1 MGSPTLTEDREGERV
16 RRLLI
21 GLGIYA
27 AVTAVLWIT
36 TARDR
41 LLYHTPFN
49 HFALLA
55 DAWLNGRLDLG
66 GPPPAYTG
74 NNDFAVFE
82 DRYYI
87 SFPPFP
93 AVLLLPLVKLAG
105 SPERVRDGQFFLWFA
120 GIAPAVLFLA
130 LEKLRRAGRNPRSE
144 RENIA
149 LALLFAFG
157 SVYWFSA
164 VQGTVWFVAHVV
176 GAALATLYI
185 YASIDA
191 RHPILAGLA
200 LGLGFATRTPL
211 GFAFPLFV
219 YEAFRVS
226 RRADPPPKAT
236 FALQIAGADVR
247 SFAARL
253 ILFGAPAAAVLGVLL
268 WHNAAR
274 FHDPLEFGHKLLD
287 VAWRAR
293 MEKWGLFSYH
303 YLGRNLAVVLTSLP
317 YTSVPGVPF
326 QINAHGVALWL
337 TTPLYAW
344 ALWPR
349 RPGPLF
355 AALAV
360 TAGAVAL
367 PSLLYQNSGWIQFGY
382 RFSNDFAPFLFLMI
396 ALSRRRMGASFW
408 LLAAFA
414 VAVNAFG
421 AVSFQRA
428 GYERFYFTDRT
439 QKILHQSD

>member
-1 MGSPTLTEDREGERV
+1 
-16 RRLLI
+16 
-21 GLGIYA
+21 
-27 AVTAVLWIT
+27 
-36 TARDR
+36 
-41 LLYHTPFN
+41 
-49 HFALLA
+49 
-55 DAWLNGRLDLG
+55 
-66 GPPPAYTG
+66 
-74 NNDFAVFE
+74 
-82 DRYYI
+82 
-87 SFPPFP
+87 
-93 AVLLLPLVKLAG
+93 
-105 SPERVRDGQFFLWFA
+105 
-120 GIAPAVLFLA
+120 
-130 LEKLRRAGRNPRSE
+130 
-144 RENIA
+144 
-149 LALLFAFG
+149 
-157 SVYWFSA
+157 
-164 VQGTVWFVAHVV
+164 
-176 GAALATLYI
+176 
-185 YASIDA
+185 
-191 RHPILAGLA
+191 
-200 LGLGFATRTPL
+200 
-211 GFAFPLFV
+211 
-219 YEAFRVS
+219 VS